1 MYSTGIDAFTV
12 DWYGVNGLFVPPI
25 FLIPRVL
32 KYMRQCRA
40 IGTLIVPCWPS
51 ANYWSMLCPSGN
63 GFIDQVI
70 GYIDLP
76 VGKMFYIPGKSQ
88 RYIFGITD
96 LTFRMLALRL
106 DFRQ

>member
-12 DWYGVNGLFVPPI
+12 DWHGVNSLFVPPM

-32 KYMRQCRA
+32 ECMGQGRE

-51 ANYWSMLCPSGN
+51 ENYWSMLCPSGN

-76 VGKMFYIPGKSQ
+76 VAKLFYIPGKS
-88 RYIFGITD
+88 RDIF
-96 LTFRMLALRL
+96 
-106 DFRQ
+106 

>member
-12 DWYGVNGLFVPPI
+12 DWYGVNGLLVPPM
-25 FLIPRVL
+25 FLIPCVF
-32 KYMRQCRA
+32 KCMGEYRA
-40 IGTLIVPCWPS
+40 IRTLIVPCWPS
-51 ANYWSMLCPSGN
+51 ENYWSMLCPSGN

-76 VGKMFYIPGKSQ
+76 VAKMFYIPGKS
-88 RYIFGITD
+88 RRNIFSITD